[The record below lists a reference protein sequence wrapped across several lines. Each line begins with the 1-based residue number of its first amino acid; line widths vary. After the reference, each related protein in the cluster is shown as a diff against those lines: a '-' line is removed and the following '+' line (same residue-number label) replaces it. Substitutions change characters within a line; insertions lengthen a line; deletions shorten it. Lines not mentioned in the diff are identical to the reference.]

1 MAKTALVTINRSTNH
16 PISRRRN
23 FAIRFLLEAMVLSG
37 CGKRISVPSTVPVS
51 GVVKFKGKP
60 LQGIRVTLHPQP
72 ETAKSQ
78 FIPTGQTGPDGKFS
92 LSTGAPGNGAPPG
105 TYVVTFEKPEI
116 GSPASTGS
124 IETEVDAFG
133 GKYSD
138 PAKSQWTVT
147 IEKGE
152 NSLQPFELK

>member
-1 MAKTALVTINRSTNH
+1 VNINRTLNN
-16 PISRRRN
+16 PIGRRRN
-23 FAIRFLLEAMVLSG
+23 LALLFLLGAVVLGG
-37 CGKRISVPSTVPVS
+37 CGKVLSVPSTVPVN
-51 GVVKFKGKP
+51 GVVKYKGKP
-60 LQGIRVTLHPQP
+60 LQGVRVTLHSQT
-72 ETAKSQ
+72 ETAKSG
-78 FIPTGQTGPDGKFS
+78 FIPSGQTGPDGKFT

-116 GSPASTGS
+116 TGS
-124 IETEVDAFG
+124 VETEVDAFR

-138 PAKSQWTVT
+138 PAKSEWTVT

>member
-1 MAKTALVTINRSTNH
+1 MSLLNINRSTNN
-16 PISRRRN
+16 PIVRRRN
-23 FAIRFLLEAMVLSG
+23 FALLFLLGAVVLGG
-37 CGKRISVPSTVPVS
+37 CGKGIAVPSTVPVS
-51 GVVKFKGKP
+51 GVVKYKGKP
-60 LQGIRVTLHPQP
+60 LQGIRVTLNSQT
-72 ETAKSQ
+72 ETAIPA
-78 FIPTGQTGPDGKFS
+78 FIPSGQTGPDGKFS

-116 GSPASTGS
+116 TGYV
-124 IETEVDAFG
+124 ETEIDAFR

-138 PAKSQWTVT
+138 PAKSEWTVN